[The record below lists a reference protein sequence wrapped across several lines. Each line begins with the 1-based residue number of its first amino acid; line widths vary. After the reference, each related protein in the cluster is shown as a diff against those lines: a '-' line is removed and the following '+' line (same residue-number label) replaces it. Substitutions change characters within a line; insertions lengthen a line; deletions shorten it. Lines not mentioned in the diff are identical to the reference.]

1 LTTAFRILGVESP
14 LVTFGEAVREH
25 RLRRGLSQDELAA
38 LTGIAIRSIRNIE
51 AGRVGRPR
59 GSTVRLLA
67 DAFRLVGG
75 ERDAFIAGPAGASPP
90 EVTAPPSEV
99 EVPAQLPRDMSV
111 FAGRDDAV
119 KILDELLDRNAIPLI
134 SGTGGVGKT
143 TLAVHWAHRVADRF
157 PDGQLYVNLHG
168 FGPGA
173 AARTPADVLADFL
186 VALGVARDSVPAAA
200 ACRSALYRS
209 RLAGRRV
216 LVVLDNAR
224 DADQVRPL
232 LPGDGECLAIVTSR
246 DRLAGLVATEGA
258 GPVPLGVLS
267 EADATDLLTRR
278 LGARRLAGEPA
289 AVGDIVTRCDRLP
302 LALAVVAGRA
312 AVAPE
317 ASLTAMADEL
327 SHPAAALEALSGGD
341 ASTDVR
347 SVFSWSYRSL
357 AGAART
363 VFQMI
368 GLHPGRDVDLYAVAN
383 MAGLPPADARR
394 ALAELIRLH
403 LVTQR
408 GDRYGMHDLLRAY
421 AAETAH
427 AELSPG
433 AARTAMDRLLSFY
446 QHTVIV
452 RFGEYFFGRVEP
464 AMAPQRPPAVE
475 LPAEAGAEGWA
486 EAERANLVA
495 TVSYAAANDHFGY
508 ATAIGNAFSPY
519 LNTRGHSADCLTVTA
534 VAVDAARA
542 GGDVLAEAVAIGDLA
557 GTLMRFGRYAE
568 TVERAEES
576 LRLMRSVGATRDEAR
591 MLGNLAEVYL
601 TIGDV
606 DAARRSAAEALDL
619 AQRLGDSFMEA
630 LARMRLAVLARD
642 RGELDEALRQATI
655 AIEVFGPHIVQQVR
669 ADLFMVL
676 GSVHLRR
683 GELAE
688 ARRHL
693 SGAQT
698 LLRSV
703 GQASGTLAWTLNH
716 LARLSVREGGRQAAA
731 RHLAESLA
739 LARSIDDPELQ
750 ADALTE
756 RALLTGE
763 PADAWAA
770 LEVAVGVGHPRQ
782 EMLARS
788 ALGELLA
795 ERGDD
800 EAAKEQFGAALELAV
815 RLGDPDERDRAR
827 AGLPRRARARGGVA

>member
-1 LTTAFRILGVESP
+1 VGSP
-14 LVTFGEAVREH
+14 LITFGEAVREH
-25 RLRRGLSQDELAA
+25 RLRRGLSQDELATV
-38 LTGIAIRSIRNIE
+38 TGIAIRSIRNIE

-67 DAFRLVGG
+67 DAFGLAAA
-75 ERDAFIAGPAGASPP
+75 ERAAFIAGPAAA
-90 EVTAPPSEV
+90 APPQ
-99 EVPAQLPRDMSV
+99 VPAQLPRDVSV
-111 FAGRDDAV
+111 FAGRADALTA
-119 KILDELLDRNAIPLI
+119 LDELLDRNAIPLI
-134 SGTGGVGKT
+134 SGSGGVGKT

-168 FGPGA
+168 FGPGH
-173 AARTPADVLADFL
+173 AARLPADVLADFL
-186 VALGVARDSVPAAA
+186 VALGVAREAVPAAA
-200 ACRSALYRS
+200 ACRAALYRS

-232 LPGDGECLAIVTSR
+232 LPGGDDCLAVVTSR

-267 EADATDLLTRR
+267 AADATDLLTRR
-278 LGARRLAGEPA
+278 LGARRLAEEPA
-289 AVGDIVTRCDRLP
+289 AVGDIVSRCDRLP

-317 ASLTAMADEL
+317 VSLTAVAGEL
-327 SHPAAALEALSGGD
+327 SHPAAALDALSGGD

-347 SVFSWSYRSL
+347 SVLSWSYRSL

-368 GLHPGRDVDLYAVAN
+368 GLHPGREVDVCAVAN
-383 MAGLPPADARR
+383 MAGLAPAEARR
-394 ALAELIRLH
+394 ALAGLIRLH

-408 GDRYGMHDLLRAY
+408 ADRYGMHDLLRAY

-427 AELSPG
+427 ADLTPDEVH
-433 AARTAMDRLLSFY
+433 AAMDRLLSFY
-446 QHTVIV
+446 QHTLIV
-452 RFGEYFFGRVEP
+452 RFGEYFFGRAEP
-464 AMAPQRPPAVE
+464 AMAPERAPAVE
-475 LPAEAGAEGWA
+475 LPAQVTAEGWA
-486 EAERANLVA
+486 EAERASLVA
-495 TVSYAAANDHFGY
+495 TVSYAAANGHFGY

-519 LNTRGHSADCLTVTA
+519 LITRGHSADCLTVTA

-542 GGDVLAEAVAIGDLA
+542 TGDVLAEALATGDLA

-568 TVERAEES
+568 TIERGEES
-576 LRLMRSVGATRDEAR
+576 LRLMRSIGATRHEAR
-591 MLGNLAEVYL
+591 MLGNLAEVHL
-601 TIGDV
+601 TIGQV
-606 DAARRSAAEALDL
+606 DAARRSATAALDL
-619 AQRLGDSFMEA
+619 AQRLGDTFMEA
-630 LARMRLAVLARD
+630 LARMRLAVLGRD
-642 RGELDEALRQATI
+642 RGDLDGALKQATI
-655 AIEVFGPHIVQQVR
+655 AVELFAPHKVEQVR

-703 GQASGTLAWTLNH
+703 GQASSTLAWTLNH
-716 LARLSVREGGRQAAA
+716 LARLSVREGGRLAAA
-731 RHLAESLA
+731 RCLAESLA
-739 LARSIDDPELQ
+739 LARGIDDPELQ

-763 PADAWAA
+763 PADARAA
-770 LEVAVGVGHPRQ
+770 LALATAVGHPRQ
-782 EMLARS
+782 EMLARC
-788 ALGELLA
+788 ALGELLGG
-795 ERGDD
+795 RGDD

-815 RLGDPDERDRAR
+815 ALGDPYERDRAR

>member
-1 LTTAFRILGVESP
+1 LTITFRIPGVESP
-14 LVTFGEAVREH
+14 LITFGEAVREH
-25 RLRRGLSQDELAA
+25 RLRLGLSQDELAA
-38 LTGIAIRSIRNIE
+38 ATGIAIRSIRNIE

-67 DAFRLVGG
+67 DAFGLAGADRA
-75 ERDAFIAGPAGASPP
+75 AFIAGTAVATPPVASA
-90 EVTAPPSEV
+90 E
-99 EVPAQLPRDMSV
+99 PAQLPRDVSV
-111 FAGRDDAV
+111 FAGRADALAALDD
-119 KILDELLDRNAIPLI
+119 LLDRNAIPLI
-134 SGTGGVGKT
+134 TGTGGVGKT
-143 TLAVHWAHRVADRF
+143 TLAVHWAHRVAARF
-157 PDGQLYVNLHG
+157 RDGQLYVNLHG
-168 FGPGA
+168 FGPGDI
-173 AARTPADVLADFL
+173 ARAPEDVLADFL
-186 VALGVARDSVPAAA
+186 VALGVARDAVPGAAA
-200 ACRSALYRS
+200 SRVALYRS

-224 DADQVRPL
+224 DAEQVRPL
-232 LPGDGECLAIVTSR
+232 LPGNHDCLAVVTSR
-246 DRLAGLVATEGA
+246 DRLTGLVATEGA

-267 EADATDLLTRR
+267 AADATDLLTRR
-278 LGARRLAGEPA
+278 LGAQRLAGEPA
-289 AVGDIVTRCDRLP
+289 AVGDIVDRCDRLP

-317 ASLTAMADEL
+317 ASLSDMADEL
-327 SHPAAALEALSGGD
+327 SHPGAALDALTAGD

-357 AGAART
+357 SPAART

-368 GLHPGRDVDLYAVAN
+368 GLHPGRDVDLCAVAN
-383 MAGLPPADARR
+383 MAGLGPDDARR
-394 ALAELIRLH
+394 ALAGLIRLH
-403 LVTQR
+403 LVTPR
-408 GDRYGMHDLLRAY
+408 ADRYGMHDLLRAY
-421 AAETAH
+421 AAETAR
-427 AELSPG
+427 AELAP
-433 AARTAMDRLLSFY
+433 AEVRAAMDRLLSFY
-446 QHTVIV
+446 QHCVIV

-464 AMAPQRPPAVE
+464 ARAPECEPAVQ
-475 LPAEAGAEGWA
+475 LPADAKPECWA

-495 TVSYAAANDHFGY
+495 TVAYAAANGHFGY

-542 GGDVLAEAVAIGDLA
+542 AGDVLAEAVAIGDLA

-576 LRLMRSVGATRDEAR
+576 LRLMRSAGASRDEAR

-606 DAARRSAAEALDL
+606 GAAQRSAEEALDL
-619 AQRLGDSFMEA
+619 AQRLGDTFMEA
-630 LARMRLAVLARD
+630 LARMRLAVLGRD
-642 RGELDEALRQATI
+642 RGDLDEALKQATT
-655 AIEVFGPHIVQQVR
+655 AIEVFAPHIVQQVR

-763 PADAWAA
+763 PADARAA
-770 LEVAVGVGHPRQ
+770 LTLATGVGHPRQ

-795 ERGDD
+795 EQGAD
-800 EAAKEQFGAALELAV
+800 EAAKEQFGAALQLAV
-815 RLGDPDERDRAR
+815 ALGDPYERDRAR